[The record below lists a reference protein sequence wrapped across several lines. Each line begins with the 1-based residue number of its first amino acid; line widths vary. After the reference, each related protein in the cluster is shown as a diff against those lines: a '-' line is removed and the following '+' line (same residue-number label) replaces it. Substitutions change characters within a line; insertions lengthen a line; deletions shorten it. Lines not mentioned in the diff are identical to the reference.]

1 MIVLVPVSRFRVPY
15 ETASGRPYSGLEKA
29 VLSAVAD
36 GGATLASLKAAF
48 RVHERLLVE
57 TAVTLITAGWIAVVG
72 GPQTQFAL
80 TAAGSRV
87 LGTDHDPVSVIV
99 APARPQTIVMER
111 ITGQV
116 ARHADARSWRKRDLG
131 DIMADAV
138 VMRERIFRNSL
149 DEAQV
154 QKLLP
159 RSQGQW
165 VRRIGPIS
173 LTSRQTHFVA
183 VEADIDGGRVQGLPP
198 DWHGALAVRVLQY
211 ARSVEQTRGDVGLII
226 ERHRPL
232 PGRSVR
238 ASPNFGPA
246 AGATPSRAATAIR
259 TTALH
264 VTQGD
269 VIQDAAAYAAA
280 LTVAFANAR
289 TSLAL
294 ASPISDEATFR
305 QVAEQAADAVRR
317 GVHVDLLFGTVA
329 PETSARSLV
338 AAANEIGYRADN
350 NGGRARLLARNEP
363 TGSGASLLIYD
374 DPAGRLVA
382 LIGDY
387 PWLSSDATRAQ
398 STGLVVTQQSL
409 CADLARAVSSLW
421 LGRGP
426 GDIRWAGSGERWKGL
441 ATAAEDQAAADEAV
455 GALAHEASG
464 SAAELLVDDE
474 ITAPDRDGE
483 AAVRIGCS
491 IDDVSG
497 GEGAV
502 RGLIIRISGKGA
514 ENIRSVRSSA

>member
-57 TAVTLITAGWIAVVG
+57 ASVTLITEGWIAVVG
-72 GPQTQFAL
+72 GPETQFAL
-80 TAAGSRV
+80 TAAGNRALSS
-87 LGTDHDPVSVIV
+87 DHDPVSVTV
-99 APARPQTIVMER
+99 APAGPQTIVMER

-116 ARHADARSWRKRDLG
+116 ARHADARSWRKSDLG
-131 DIMADAV
+131 SVMRDAV

-183 VEADIDGGRVQGLPP
+183 VEADVGGRRVQGLPP
-198 DWHGALAVRVLQY
+198 DWHGVLADQVLQY
-211 ARSVEQTRGDVGLII
+211 ARSVEQTCGDADFAA
-226 ERHRPL
+226 EQRRPRA
-232 PGRSVR
+232 GRA
-238 ASPNFGPA
+238 ASISPKISDVP
-246 AGATPSRAATAIR
+246 GATPNR
-259 TTALH
+259 TTTLR
-264 VTQGD
+264 VSRGD
-269 VIQDAAAYAAA
+269 VIQDATAHGAA
-280 LTVAFANAR
+280 LAIAFANAR

-294 ASPISDEATFR
+294 ASPISDETAFR

-317 GVHVDLLFGTVA
+317 GVHVHLLFGTVA
-329 PETSARSLV
+329 SETSARSLV

-350 NGGRARLLARNEP
+350 NGGRARLRARNEP
-363 TGSGASLLIYD
+363 TSSGASLLIYD
-374 DPAGRLVA
+374 DPTGRLVA
-382 LIGDY
+382 LIGDH
-387 PWLSSDATRAQ
+387 PWLSSDAPRTQ
-398 STGLVVTQQSL
+398 STGLIVTQQSL

-421 LGRGP
+421 LGRSL
-426 GDIRWAGSGERWKGL
+426 GDSRWASSAERWKGL
-441 ATAAEDQAAADEAV
+441 ATATEDQAAADEAV
-455 GALAHEASG
+455 GALTHEASG
-464 SAAELLVDDE
+464 LAAELLVDDE
-474 ITAPDRDGE
+474 ITGQDRDQ
-483 AAVRIGCS
+483 AAVRIGSS
-491 IDDVSG
+491 INDISG

-502 RGLIIRISGKGA
+502 RGLILRITGEGA
-514 ENIRSVRSSA
+514 EDIKLRPGVLGQGFDV